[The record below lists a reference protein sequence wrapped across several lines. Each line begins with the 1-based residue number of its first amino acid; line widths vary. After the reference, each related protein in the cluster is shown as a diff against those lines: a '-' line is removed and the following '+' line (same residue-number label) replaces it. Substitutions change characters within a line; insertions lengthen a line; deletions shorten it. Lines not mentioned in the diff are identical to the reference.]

1 MVKKKTT
8 DLDAINYDDAAKLIH
23 IWFAQ
28 LIISI
33 CRGYTYI
40 LTGDDKDDEKKETW
54 FDYLDGL
61 ELTANT
67 PYEDLPDERKEALI
81 NLVKEIVGSI
91 KI

>member
-8 DLDAINYDDAAKLIH
+8 NLDAINYDDAAKLIH

-33 CRGYTYI
+33 SRGYIYI
-40 LTGDDKDDEKKETW
+40 LTSENKDDKKMDTW
-54 FDYLDGL
+54 CDYLDGL

-67 PYEDLPDERKEALI
+67 PYEDLPNERKEALI
-81 NLVKEIVGSI
+81 SLVKEIVGSI